1 MTKRRVLAFL
11 TIGAAGLLSGCAP
24 MQGSQSRASADQDLR
39 RLVMETRREL
49 EDLRKDQERL
59 RGTVEQLQY
68 ASSGRAPSAGVPAA
82 TAASA
87 GALAGSAA
95 PGMVP
100 QAPVESGVAG
110 AVDAAAAAPAVPVP
124 EPPPA
129 SPPGA
134 IAATDP
140 MIAAVTGAGS
150 GTTPGSIRA
159 DEVPTVPTELRG
171 SGYDDGVRAFVEQ
184 QYEDSIQYF
193 RNFIHGNST
202 SANADDAQYWIGEAY
217 LRKGMYSNAI
227 KEFNQVVLRY
237 GSGDRAAPAL
247 LKLAQVFSK
256 IGDQVDARLSL
267 QKLVNRY
274 PGTPEA
280 SEAHRMLQQMGG

>member
-1 MTKRRVLAFL
+1 MAARRKVRLL
-11 TIGAAGLLSGCAP
+11 SIGAAGLLAGCAG
-24 MQGSQSRASADQDLR
+24 MQGTQSSVADRDLR
-39 RLVMETRREL
+39 RLVIETRREL

-68 ASSGRAPSAGVPAA
+68 AYGNRGGPGESIATTMAAPVA
-82 TAASA
+82 T
-87 GALAGSAA
+87 GSAA
-95 PGMVP
+95 AAMVEQP
-100 QAPVESGVAG
+100 LVEPEVTG
-110 AVDAAAAAPAVPVP
+110 AADATATMPVP
-124 EPPPA
+124 LPTEQPPA
-129 SPPGA
+129 PGA
-134 IAATDP
+134 ISPADP

-150 GTTPGSIRA
+150 GTVPGSIRA
-159 DEVPTVPTELRG
+159 DEVPTVPSELRG
-171 SGYDDGVRAFVEQ
+171 SGYDDGVRAFIEQ
-184 QYEDSIQYF
+184 QYDDSIQYF

-202 SANADDAQYWIGEAY
+202 SAQADDAQYWIGEAY
-217 LRKGMYSNAI
+217 LRKAMYSNAI

-274 PGTPEA
+274 PATPEA

>member
-1 MTKRRVLAFL
+1 MTRRRAIAFSC
-11 TIGAAGLLSGCAP
+11 IGAAGLLSGCAAT
-24 MQGSQSRASADQDLR
+24 QGPQSHPADQDLR
-39 RLVMETRREL
+39 RMVMETRREL
-49 EDLRKDQERL
+49 EDLRRDQERL

-68 ASSGRAPSAGVPAA
+68 ASSGRAPAA
-82 TAASA
+82 PGTTASPNATGS
-87 GALAGSAA
+87 AGSAA
-95 PGMVP
+95 APMMT
-100 QAPVESGVAG
+100 QAPVEPAAG
-110 AVDAAAAAPAVPVP
+110 GEIDAAAVGAPAAATP
-124 EPPPA
+124 EAPQV
-129 SPPGA
+129 STPGA
-134 IAATDP
+134 VAATDP
-140 MIAAVTGAGS
+140 MIAAVTGAGT
-150 GTTPGSIRA
+150 GTTPGSIRT
-159 DEVPTVPTELRG
+159 DEVPTVPAELRG
-171 SGYDDGVRAFVEQ
+171 SGYDDAVRAFVEQ
-184 QYEDSIQYF
+184 QYDDSIQYF

-202 SANADDAQYWIGEAY
+202 SPYADDAQYWIGEAY

-280 SEAHRMLQQMGG
+280 SDAHRMLQQMGG

>member
-1 MTKRRVLAFL
+1 MTARRVIAFL

-24 MQGSQSRASADQDLR
+24 MQGSQSRAGSDQDLR

-49 EDLRKDQERL
+49 DDLRKDQERL

-68 ASSGRAPSAGVPAA
+68 ASSGRAPSGAPATTLTPSVVAPTGSAAASAMPQPPIEPGMPGPVDAA
-82 TAASA
+82 TAPPAI
-87 GALAGSAA
+87 
-95 PGMVP
+95 
-100 QAPVESGVAG
+100 
-110 AVDAAAAAPAVPVP
+110 AVP
-124 EPPPA
+124 PPP
-129 SPPGA
+129 SPPGVA
-134 IAATDP
+134 ETDP
-140 MIAAVTGAGS
+140 MIAAVTGSGS

-171 SGYDDGVRAFVEQ
+171 SGYDDAVRAFVEQ

-202 SANADDAQYWIGEAY
+202 SAYADDAQYWIGEAY

>member
-1 MTKRRVLAFL
+1 
-11 TIGAAGLLSGCAP
+11 
-24 MQGSQSRASADQDLR
+24 MQGPQSGTDQDLR
-39 RLVMETRREL
+39 RLVMQTRREL

-68 ASSGRAPSAGVPAA
+68 ASRGHAA
-82 TAASA
+82 TGVTSASVTA
-87 GALAGSAA
+87 FPAGSAA
-95 PGMVP
+95 ASMVP
-100 QAPVESGVAG
+100 QAPAEPAVPG
-110 AVDAAAAAPAVPVP
+110 AVDTAAAPIAVP
-124 EPPPA
+124 EAPPP
-129 SPPGA
+129 PPGA
-134 IAATDP
+134 VAPTDP
-140 MIAAVTGAGS
+140 IIASVTGAGS
-150 GTTPGSIRA
+150 GTTPGVIPV

-171 SGYDDGVRAFVEQ
+171 SGYDDAVRAFVEQ
-184 QYEDSIQYF
+184 QYEDSIQFF

-202 SANADDAQYWIGEAY
+202 SPNADDAQYWIGEAY
-217 LRKGMYSNAI
+217 LRKGMYSSAI

-274 PGTPEA
+274 PTAAEA
-280 SEAHRMLQQMGG
+280 SEARRMLQQMGG

>member
-1 MTKRRVLAFL
+1 
-11 TIGAAGLLSGCAP
+11 
-24 MQGSQSRASADQDLR
+24 MQ
-39 RLVMETRREL
+39 TRREL

-68 ASSGRAPSAGVPAA
+68 AASGRAATGVPSSMP
-82 TAASA
+82 AASTA
-87 GALAGSAA
+87 FPAGSAA
-95 PGMVP
+95 ASMVP
-100 QAPVESGVAG
+100 QAPVEPAVPG
-110 AVDAAAAAPAVPVP
+110 AVVDTAAAPIAVP
-124 EPPPA
+124 EAPPP
-129 SPPGA
+129 PPGA
-134 IAATDP
+134 VVPTDP
-140 MIAAVTGAGS
+140 IIASVTGSGA
-150 GTTPGSIRA
+150 GTTPGVIPV

-184 QYEDSIQYF
+184 QYEDSIQFF

-202 SANADDAQYWIGEAY
+202 SPNADDAQYWIGEAY
-217 LRKGMYSNAI
+217 LRKGMYSSAI

-274 PGTPEA
+274 PAAPEA
-280 SEAHRMLQQMGG
+280 SEARRMLQQMGG

>member
-1 MTKRRVLAFL
+1 MTARRVIAFL
-11 TIGAAGLLSGCAP
+11 SIGAAGLLSGCAP
-24 MQGSQSRASADQDLR
+24 MQGSQSRAGADQDLR

-68 ASSGRAPSAGVPAA
+68 ASSGRAPSGAPAMTSTSSAAAPTGSAAASLVPQPPIEPGVPGTVDAA
-82 TAASA
+82 TAPPAIA
-87 GALAGSAA
+87 VPPPP
-95 PGMVP
+95 PG
-100 QAPVESGVAG
+100 GVA
-110 AVDAAAAAPAVPVP
+110 
-124 EPPPA
+124 E
-129 SPPGA
+129 
-134 IAATDP
+134 TDP
-140 MIAAVTGAGS
+140 MIAAVTGSGS
-150 GTTPGSIRA
+150 GTTPGSIRE

-171 SGYDDGVRAFVEQ
+171 SGYDDAVRAFVEQ

-202 SANADDAQYWIGEAY
+202 SAYADDAQYWIGEAY

>member
-1 MTKRRVLAFL
+1 MTAHRLIAILSVC
-11 TIGAAGLLSGCAP
+11 AAGLLTGCAP
-24 MQGSQSRASADQDLR
+24 MQGAQSGADPDLR
-39 RLVMETRREL
+39 RLVMQTRREL

-68 ASSGRAPSAGVPAA
+68 ASSGRVA
-82 TAASA
+82 A
-87 GALAGSAA
+87 GASPSMPASSTPFPAGSAA
-95 PGMVP
+95 ASMVP
-100 QAPVESGVAG
+100 QAPV
-110 AVDAAAAAPAVPVP
+110 APAVPGSVDTAAAPIPVP
-124 EPPPA
+124 EAPPP
-129 SPPGA
+129 PPGSVVP
-134 IAATDP
+134 TDP
-140 MIAAVTGAGS
+140 IIASVTGSGA
-150 GTTPGSIRA
+150 GTTPGVIPV

-171 SGYDDGVRAFVEQ
+171 SGYDDAVRAFVEQ
-184 QYEDSIQYF
+184 QYEDSIQFF

-202 SANADDAQYWIGEAY
+202 SPNADDAQYWIGEAY
-217 LRKGMYSNAI
+217 LRKGMYSSAI

-274 PGTPEA
+274 PTAPEA

>member
-1 MTKRRVLAFL
+1 MTARRLIAYL
-11 TIGAAGLLSGCAP
+11 GIGAAGLLSGCAA
-24 MQGSQSRASADQDLR
+24 MQGSQSSATDQDLR
-39 RLVMETRREL
+39 RLVMQTRREV

-68 ASSGRAPSAGVPAA
+68 ASSTRGPDGVAAGNVPPAVSA
-82 TAASA
+82 A
-87 GALAGSAA
+87 GPAGSAA
-95 PGMVP
+95 APMVTQP
-100 QAPVESGVAG
+100 PVSG
-110 AVDAAAAAPAVPVP
+110 AVDAMASAPAGPVP
-124 EPPPA
+124 ETAQPA
-129 SPPGA
+129 TPGA
-134 IAATDP
+134 VSPADP
-140 MIAAVTGAGS
+140 MIAAVTGAGA
-150 GTTPGSIRA
+150 GTMPGSIRA
-159 DEVPTVPTELRG
+159 DEVPTVPNELRG

-193 RNFIHGNST
+193 RNFIHGNAT
-202 SANADDAQYWIGEAY
+202 SAQADDAQYWIGEAY

-274 PGTPEA
+274 PSTPEA
-280 SEAHRMLQQMGG
+280 SEAHRMLLQMGG

>member
-1 MTKRRVLAFL
+1 MIARRVIAFVW
-11 TIGAAGLLSGCAP
+11 IGAAGLLSGCAA
-24 MQGSQSRASADQDLR
+24 MQGSQSSATDQELR

-68 ASSGRAPSAGVPAA
+68 ASSGRAAGGGVVPGMASSPAA
-82 TAASA
+82 
-87 GALAGSAA
+87 GAPAGSAA
-95 PGMVP
+95 ASIVTQP
-100 QAPVESGVAG
+100 PVEPGVG
-110 AVDAAAAAPAVPVP
+110 GTVDASSAPAISPPESPQPAAPGGV
-124 EPPPA
+124 
-129 SPPGA
+129 SPS
-134 IAATDP
+134 DP
-140 MIAAVTGAGS
+140 MIAAVTGSGS

-202 SANADDAQYWIGEAY
+202 SANADDAQYWIGEGY